1 MYKEFESLDDLY
13 NEIEIDKN
21 WTGAES
27 SLRNRYPIR
36 FVLFEQFG
44 DFEEF
49 VRACQDHNVYV
60 QGIE

>member
-27 SLRNRYPIR
+27 SLATAIQY
-36 FVLFEQFG
+36 VLYYSSNLVILKSLYEHAKTITYMCK
-44 DFEEF
+44 
-49 VRACQDHNVYV
+49 V
-60 QGIE
+60 